1 MQAPKVCQ
9 KYRKLPLRSRR
20 GPAAKDWRYRNR
32 VGIKADSLRKAA
44 TAEQI
49 LKDAT
54 NRLRLKV
61 DNKGEDV
68 PNTSVPSKLKSSA
81 TRTGMKRKRCGDCD
95 GCQAANCGECTNCLD
110 KKIFGGPGIKKQCC
124 MRRRCLT
131 FLTPLQQLSQRIL
144 SSNENVE
151 KETDAYHVD
160 DTVGDT
166 ENWVDVMKQDWYV
179 LSKKQKEEVYKIWNN
194 AKKKTLTVLPSG
206 LSLNDV
212 WSLFLTHW
220 LTDKVITTFLQI
232 ALQKYSNDT
241 RRTFVALTFLCNSLN
256 RHSEVTRR
264 WYQKVNFQEYNVCLF
279 PVHVH
284 NNHWILLALHIADK
298 ELLVYDSLG
307 RTQYSC
313 VEALKG
319 WILEKKE
326 IITEWDDVNF
336 RYIPEKEVPRQQ
348 NGHDCGVF
356 LCVYALHEMLGIK
369 TYNCNAGNFNHI
381 REWMTWMLFNT
392 H

>member
-1 MQAPKVCQ
+1 MQALKVCQ

-20 GPAAKDWRYRNR
+20 GPAAKDWQYRSR
-32 VGIKADSLRKAA
+32 AGIKADSLRKAA
-44 TAEQI
+44 AAEQI

-68 PNTSVPSKLKSSA
+68 PNTSVPSKLISSA
-81 TRTGMKRKRCGDCD
+81 TGTGMTRKQCGDCD

-124 MRRRCLT
+124 MRRHCFT
-131 FLTPLQQLSQRIL
+131 FLTPLQQLSQRTL

-151 KETDAYHVD
+151 KETDAHHVD

-166 ENWVDVMKQDWYV
+166 ENVYRYV
-179 LSKKQKEEVYKIWNN
+179 LSKKQKEEVYKIWSN
-194 AKKKTLTVLPSG
+194 AEKKTLTVLPSG

-212 WSLFLTHW
+212 WSLFSTHW
-220 LTDKVITTFLQI
+220 LTDK
-232 ALQKYSNDT
+232 DT
-241 RRTFVALTFLCNSLN
+241 RRTFVTSTFLCNSLN

-284 NNHWILLALHIADK
+284 NNHWILPALHIADK

-319 WILEKKE
+319 WILKRKE
-326 IITEWDDVNF
+326 IITERDDVNV
-336 RYIPEKEVPRQQ
+336 RYVPEKVQFKLKKC
-348 NGHDCGVF
+348 HDSKMVMTV
-356 LCVYALHEMLGIK
+356 VYFYVYMPYMKSWGLRLTTVMQVNLIILDMDAV
-369 TYNCNAGNFNHI
+369 
-381 REWMTWMLFNT
+381 
-392 H
+392 